1 MTHHITL
8 FLGGN
13 NQLTKR
19 INSKAIPIS
28 ARHTQK
34 TLQNNW
40 SNQMAQIFKLLHNKT
55 SLNYPSVSLKLIRN
69 TCAVCLFQVVE
80 FDVLV
85 INATTPYVFE
95 TKFNEKRV
103 YWQILSM
110 SLRFQHQHFSQH
122 RIK

>member
-1 MTHHITL
+1 
-8 FLGGN
+8 
-13 NQLTKR
+13 
-19 INSKAIPIS
+19 
-28 ARHTQK
+28 
-34 TLQNNW
+34 
-40 SNQMAQIFKLLHNKT
+40 MAQIFKLLHNKT